1 MELIDVSVPIRHG
14 MVVFDGD
21 PEVRTSAHAA
31 MAKGDTANLTRID
44 FGVHTGTH
52 VDAPLHFIEGGAGVE
67 AVPLDALV
75 GPAVVVDA
83 TAVTG
88 HIDAA
93 ALARLGIPAGA
104 ERVLFR
110 TRNSAAGLWGR
121 DEFATDFTALTEDAA
136 AALVAMGVR
145 LAGLDYLSVAP
156 FGDPV
161 GVHRA
166 LLEAGVA
173 IIEGLD
179 LRAVEPGPYQL
190 LCLPILITGHD
201 GAPARVVL
209 GREG

>member
-1 MELIDVSVPIRHG
+1 MELIDVSVPIRDG

-31 MAKGDTANLTRID
+31 IANGDTANITRID

-67 AVPLDALV
+67 AIPLDALV

-83 TAVTG
+83 TGVTG
-88 HIDAA
+88 HIDGA
-93 ALARLGIPAGA
+93 ALAGLDVPSGA

-110 TRNSAAGLWGR
+110 TRNSAAALWGR
-121 DEFATDFTALTEDAA
+121 DEFATDFTALTSDAA

-145 LAGLDYLSVAP
+145 LVGLDYLSVAP
-156 FGDPV
+156 FGNPV

-166 LLEAGVA
+166 LLEARVA

-179 LRAVEPGPYQL
+179 LREVEPGPYL
-190 LCLPILITGHD
+190 LMCLPILIEGHD